1 MASKDSRFLGHEL
14 RKPDAQGRI
23 IIGKEHADDTFAIER
38 LDNGDI
44 LLRPVVVIHKQ
55 EAWLFAN
62 PEAMESVKRGLQ
74 QAAEGNVSSLGSF
87 AEFATDEDSEED

>member
-23 IIGKEHADDTFAIER
+23 IIGKEHADETFAIER

-62 PEAMESVKRGLQ
+62 PDAMKSVKRGLQ
-74 QAAEGNVSSLGSF
+74 QAADGSVSSLGSF
-87 AEFATDEDSEED
+87 AEFATEGDPEEE